1 MYVKFRLITPYFLFT
16 VTLVPNNILKST
28 QAQNMYQYLSDKSIL
43 NNPEQTQITIFG
55 IKNGSP
61 KTKNKTTIK
70 INNVKKRL
78 LLLYI
83 LFPFRFS

>member
-1 MYVKFRLITPYFLFT
+1 MSNKFV
-16 VTLVPNNILKST
+16 VTN
-28 QAQNMYQYLSDKSIL
+28 DKSIL
-43 NNPEQTQITIFG
+43 NNPEQIQITIFG